1 MPCLQ
6 RYVTASRNALLKDL
20 QLLEQLGARQVETPS
35 EVEGG
40 DSCEDGSS
48 NPAGEEATTD

>member
-20 QLLEQLGARQVETPS
+20 QLLEQLRARQVESAS
-35 EVEGG
+35 EVKGG
-40 DSCEDGSS
+40 DCEDVSS
-48 NPAGEEATTD
+48 DPAGEEGTDD